1 MPSLQAT
8 AARRDV
14 PLPPLLLLIAA
25 SLPLCAASEG
35 AVGNCSLTCDD
46 PFLRQQ
52 TGFPECATACGSES
66 PDNVAGMVIAASTAV
81 FLVLLS
87 GTFSGLTLG
96 LLSLTIEGL
105 DIVISGG
112 TETEKRWAQRIKP
125 LRRRGN
131 LLLCTLLLGNTLVNA
146 IISILSAD
154 LTSGLVGGLISTG
167 VIVIFGEILPQAVCS
182 RHGLR
187 IGAMSTCLVKPLM
200 IVMLPVTYPIAKILD
215 FALGREMSTAYNR
228 QQLDKLLEMHMA
240 DEAITTDDQHLLSSA
255 LHFSSKVVEEI
266 MTPLEDVFMISVT
279 DNLDF
284 DDLKAIYVSG
294 YTRIPVY
301 HNRRDCIV
309 GIVYTKDLILVDP
322 NDEIPVASILPFCS
336 RAINA
341 SPKGTELQKLLA
353 DMQSS
358 RSHLYFVT
366 DDRHTTMRRRLP
378 RVERVLGIVT
388 MEDLIEELISIE
400 IIDES
405 DIVTDNISRKRL
417 AFSKTQQRR
426 IEFFEMLQRRE
437 LLSTERLLSN
447 DSHIGGERPTAE
459 EVRALASYLSNNVAA
474 FRPPNMSFP
483 LLRRLL
489 LRCSIS
495 SVDEDS
501 VETGRYVYVRGVQAS
516 FCCLVLHGRL
526 QIRAGNEGFTS
537 EIGPWTTLAL
547 QALTDVNYSPDFTAR
562 VECAARILII
572 TRQEVNAVLGIAS
585 PAQQRTAAIAS
596 SADFRIDDVP
606 QDHTSAVAPG
616 DPQQYPAVPLT
627 SACGPVLLQVG
638 PPVVS
643 ATPGS
648 CGQRTGGG
656 VRSSRRQRPASPDR
670 QALLPPSRSLDS
682 SPVTAPRP
690 VPPLM
695 PTSMLLAP
703 SPSDT
708 PDRPQQQRD
717 ADRPQLRTPQSDAER
732 PQQHDADRPRP
743 TLLE

>member
-1 MPSLQAT
+1 
-8 AARRDV
+8 
-14 PLPPLLLLIAA
+14 
-25 SLPLCAASEG
+25 
-35 AVGNCSLTCDD
+35 
-46 PFLRQQ
+46 
-52 TGFPECATACGSES
+52 
-66 PDNVAGMVIAASTAV
+66 
-81 FLVLLS
+81 
-87 GTFSGLTLG
+87 
-96 LLSLTIEGL
+96 
-105 DIVISGG
+105 
-112 TETEKRWAQRIKP
+112 
-125 LRRRGN
+125 
-131 LLLCTLLLGNTLVNA
+131 
-146 IISILSAD
+146 
-154 LTSGLVGGLISTG
+154 
-167 VIVIFGEILPQAVCS
+167 
-182 RHGLR
+182 
-187 IGAMSTCLVKPLM
+187 
-200 IVMLPVTYPIAKILD
+200 
-215 FALGREMSTAYNR
+215 
-228 QQLDKLLEMHMA
+228 
-240 DEAITTDDQHLLSSA
+240 
-255 LHFSSKVVEEI
+255 
-266 MTPLEDVFMISVT
+266 
-279 DNLDF
+279 
-284 DDLKAIYVSG
+284 
-294 YTRIPVY
+294 
-301 HNRRDCIV
+301 
-309 GIVYTKDLILVDP
+309 
-322 NDEIPVASILPFCS
+322 
-336 RAINA
+336 
-341 SPKGTELQKLLA
+341 
-353 DMQSS
+353 
-358 RSHLYFVT
+358 
-366 DDRHTTMRRRLP
+366 
-378 RVERVLGIVT
+378 
-388 MEDLIEELISIE
+388 
-400 IIDES
+400 
-405 DIVTDNISRKRL
+405 
-417 AFSKTQQRR
+417 
-426 IEFFEMLQRRE
+426 
-437 LLSTERLLSN
+437 
-447 DSHIGGERPTAE
+447 
-459 EVRALASYLSNNVAA
+459 
-474 FRPPNMSFP
+474 MSFP

-648 CGQRTGGG
+648 CSQRTGGG

-690 VPPLM
+690 VPPLI

-703 SPSDT
+703 SPFDT
-708 PDRPQQQRD
+708 PDGPQQQRD